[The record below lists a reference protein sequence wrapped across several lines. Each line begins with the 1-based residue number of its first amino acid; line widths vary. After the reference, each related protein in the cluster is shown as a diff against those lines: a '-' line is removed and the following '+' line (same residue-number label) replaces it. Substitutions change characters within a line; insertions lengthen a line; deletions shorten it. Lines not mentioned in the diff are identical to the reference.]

1 MTDRKII
8 IADTDEQVLQ
18 ELKEGLEK
26 DGFIVSTTTDA
37 HGLVSS
43 TTAQPSILVVN
54 PDMKGFNAYDICKK
68 VKREGNIPVVL
79 LMDTNSTT
87 RAQIDECIPD
97 DVVTKPVKIDNLANL
112 LRKHYTVT
120 SNTK

>member
-37 HGLVSS
+37 HGLVL
-43 TTAQPSILVVN
+43 QPS
-54 PDMKGFNAYDICKK
+54 
-68 VKREGNIPVVL
+68 L
-79 LMDTNSTT
+79 LFWW
-87 RAQIDECIPD
+87 
-97 DVVTKPVKIDNLANL
+97 
-112 LRKHYTVT
+112 
-120 SNTK
+120 